1 MFGDDADIWVGR
13 QYGPYSI
20 TELLGRGTVAHV
32 YRASL
37 RDGREVA
44 LKVLTPF
51 AEARREIRA
60 LFEQEFELMARIEH
74 PNVLKVMHVGVIA
87 GTHYIEIEPVEGET
101 CWDRVQ
107 SQKTIGLSDAIAIIQ
122 QMCSAL
128 DQVHQRRIV
137 HRDVKPSNIM
147 LDEKHGRAVLF
158 DFGLAHDLN
167 GPRPPEGRVF
177 GSPMFLAPEQALGNS
192 VDGRTDLYGLGVSLY
207 RLLVGAVPFYG
218 ERNELRHAHVKL
230 SPPDPRDAGVADDLS
245 EIVLRAMS
253 KDPELRFQSGA
264 DFAAALATVETPA
277 ASVRKRGLLRRIAG
291 PS

>member
-1 MFGDDADIWVGR
+1 
-13 QYGPYSI
+13 
-20 TELLGRGTVAHV
+20 
-32 YRASL
+32 
-37 RDGREVA
+37 
-44 LKVLTPF
+44 
-51 AEARREIRA
+51 
-60 LFEQEFELMARIEH
+60 
-74 PNVLKVMHVGVIA
+74 
-87 GTHYIEIEPVEGET
+87 
-101 CWDRVQ
+101 
-107 SQKTIGLSDAIAIIQ
+107 
-122 QMCSAL
+122 
-128 DQVHQRRIV
+128 
-137 HRDVKPSNIM
+137 
-147 LDEKHGRAVLF
+147 
-158 DFGLAHDLN
+158 
-167 GPRPPEGRVF
+167 
-177 GSPMFLAPEQALGNS
+177 MFLAPEQALGNS